1 MSISG
6 GQEKIDLMAKQSKTE
21 KWEITSEF
29 RTSNNYSIRCISE
42 RLGSLLPG
50 PEDWSRREAMV
61 KAENKGIYK
70 HTGAKSS
77 KVCHIKIYNGIMVAV
92 EYLLGTLNV
101 EADHQSRTVK
111 DSTDWKLNPL
121 VFKKIYKV
129 FWALDINLLPS
140 RISHQVPAYLA

>member
-1 MSISG
+1 
-6 GQEKIDLMAKQSKTE
+6 
-21 KWEITSEF
+21 
-29 RTSNNYSIRCISE
+29 
-42 RLGSLLPG
+42 
-50 PEDWSRREAMV
+50 
-61 KAENKGIYK
+61 
-70 HTGAKSS
+70 
-77 KVCHIKIYNGIMVAV
+77 MVAV

-129 FWALDINLLPS
+129 FWALDMNLLPS

>member
-6 GQEKIDLMAKQSKTE
+6 GQEKIGLMATQSKTE
-21 KWEITSEF
+21 KWDITSEF

-50 PEDWSRREAMV
+50 PEDWSRPEAMV

-77 KVCHIKIYNGIMVAV
+77 KVCHINLYKNLTTSQNNSLANGHVSHFF
-92 EYLLGTLNV
+92 TLPKWG
-101 EADHQSRTVK
+101 A
-111 DSTDWKLNPL
+111 STTTFCQN
-121 VFKKIYKV
+121 
-129 FWALDINLLPS
+129 
-140 RISHQVPAYLA
+140 